1 MSPRTGKNHNA
12 NNQNKTNRST
22 QNKEGKGKKMA
33 NAVKK
38 TKTVGHPKKS
48 HWIVTEMV
56 QHTAENDNNA
66 FHTENEINSNHTG
79 IKAINANSKKNDDQS
94 NNSPRVNSPS
104 TNGWTTSTRR
114 MNGTLISITKTGK
127 NIFKYRYKYENVS
140 PSHGYEL
147 VIKDTRNV
155 PDDRIV
161 VALEDEDED
170 EENEE
175 DVSDTPIL
183 ELLKVNILHPDSDDE
198 DMSDFLTESD
208 KEEYDDI
215 ANMGLDTP
223 ILEIR
228 PSYFN
233 EAHEYV

>member
-1 MSPRTGKNHNA
+1 MSPRTGRKHNA
-12 NNQNKTNRST
+12 NNQNKTNTST

-183 ELLKVNILHPDSDDE
+183 ELKEINILHPDTADEEDISDLPSETDNEENEE
-198 DMSDFLTESD
+198 DISD
-208 KEEYDDI
+208 I
-215 ANMGLDTP
+215 DTP
-223 ILEIR
+223 ILDIR
-228 PSYFN
+228 PS
-233 EAHEYV
+233 

>member
-1 MSPRTGKNHNA
+1 
-12 NNQNKTNRST
+12 
-22 QNKEGKGKKMA
+22 
-33 NAVKK
+33 
-38 TKTVGHPKKS
+38 
-48 HWIVTEMV
+48 MV

-66 FHTENEINSNHTG
+66 FHTENEINANHTG
-79 IKAINANSKKNDDQS
+79 IKPIDASSKKNDDQS

-104 TNGWTTSTRR
+104 TNGGTPSRR
-114 MNGTLISITKTGK
+114 RSNATLISITQTGK
-127 NIFKYRYKYENVS
+127 NIFKYRYKYEDVT
-140 PSHGYEL
+140 PSRGYEL

-183 ELLKVNILHPDSDDE
+183 ELKKINILHPDSNDE

-208 KEEYDDI
+208 KEE
-215 ANMGLDTP
+215 L
-223 ILEIR
+223 LEIR
-228 PSYFN
+228 PSYVN
-233 EAHEYV
+233 EAHEYCNL

>member
-22 QNKEGKGKKMA
+22 QNKEGKGRKMA

-127 NIFKYRYKYENVS
+127 NIFKYRYKYEDVT
-140 PSHGYEL
+140 PSRGYEL

-175 DVSDTPIL
+175 NVSDTPVL
-183 ELLKVNILHPDSDDE
+183 ELKEINILHPDTADEE
-198 DMSDFLTESD
+198 DMSDLPSETDNEENEEDISD
-208 KEEYDDI
+208 I
-215 ANMGLDTP
+215 DTP
-223 ILEIR
+223 ILDIR
-228 PSYFN
+228 PS
-233 EAHEYV
+233 